1 MGWMGLIGSMEWGV
15 CGGWDGWDRRNG
27 RDNSKEHNKIRQI
40 LIVNKND
47 YRIVATA
54 MNALARRMSWLC

>member
-1 MGWMGLIGSMEWGV
+1 MGSMWWMGWMGWI
-15 CGGWDGWDRRNG
+15 DGWDRRNG

-40 LIVNKND
+40 LIANKND

-54 MNALARRMSWLC
+54 MNALARRMSRLC